1 MKNNKCYKK
10 SHLNAIKIN
19 ICVFILNDMSRPRL
33 TEQDK
38 KIKLSITI
46 SRESNIVLEK
56 LTNNKSKFIEEII
69 MIIANEKNRK

>member
-1 MKNNKCYKK
+1 
-10 SHLNAIKIN
+10 
-19 ICVFILNDMSRPRL
+19 MSRPRL